1 MASVA
6 RKLKTRE
13 QKVEEQGLR
22 LIKGG
27 AGRETSKKSTRGYF
41 FRIFVLATV
50 YLGLLALV
58 HVALQAQIMENGLR
72 LNSLQMEISRVQDE
86 NTRLSLELA
95 ELKSP
100 QRIIT
105 IAKDKLGMVMPDEV
119 EYLAVENQDK
129 GKVVEVKEKPFVGAV
144 QGLEEQKGLT
154 LGIIGS
160 LVISNIIKMNLFP
173 FSPLGLFHLVADLTP

>member
-6 RKLKTRE
+6 QKLKTKKRRI
-13 QKVEEQGLR
+13 EEPGLR
-22 LIKGG
+22 LVKGG
-27 AGRETSKKSTRGYF
+27 VDRETHKKPTRGYF
-41 FRIFVLATV
+41 FGIFVLTTV
-50 YLGLLALV
+50 YLGFLALA

-72 LNSLQMEISRVQDE
+72 LNSLKNEISRVQDE

-119 EYLAVENQDK
+119 KYLSVENQGK
-129 GKVVEVKEKPFVGAV
+129 GKIEEVKEKPFVEAV
-144 QGLEEQKGLT
+144 LGFEEQKGLT
-154 LGIIGS
+154 LGTIDS
-160 LVISNIIKMNLFP
+160 LVISNIRMTLFL
-173 FSPLGLFHLVADLTP
+173 FSP

>member
-6 RKLKTRE
+6 RKLKIKERKIE
-13 QKVEEQGLR
+13 KPGLR
-22 LIKGG
+22 LVKGG
-27 AGRETSKKSTRGYF
+27 AGRETTQKLARGYF
-41 FRIFVLATV
+41 FRIFVLTTV
-50 YLGLLALV
+50 YLGLLALA

-72 LNSLQMEISRVQDE
+72 LNSLKNEISRVQDE

-119 EYLAVENQDK
+119 KYLAVENQGK
-129 GKVVEVKEKPFVGAV
+129 GKVGEAKEKSFVGAV
-144 QGLEEQKGLT
+144 LGFKEQKGLT
-154 LGIIGS
+154 LGTIGS
-160 LVISNIIKMNLFP
+160 L
-173 FSPLGLFHLVADLTP
+173 LTP